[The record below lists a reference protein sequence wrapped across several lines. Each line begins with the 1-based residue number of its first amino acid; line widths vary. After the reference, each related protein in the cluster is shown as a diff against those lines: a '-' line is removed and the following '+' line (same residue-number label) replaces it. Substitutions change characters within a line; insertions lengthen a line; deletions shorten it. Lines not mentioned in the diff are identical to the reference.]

1 MIIEIW
7 SDFVCPFCYIGKRK
21 VEKAI
26 NKLPNKPNIKVI
38 YKAFELNPEAP
49 LNNSL
54 RGSKAFA
61 KMKGYNELQS
71 KQMFLDV
78 AKKASEFGLKY
89 DMENTIPVKTY
100 KAHRLAKWARIYKK
114 ENALTE
120 LLMDAHFVKG
130 LNIADDD
137 ILLDFIKQLALN
149 IDEAKEVLQTNK
161 YHEIVDNEINEA
173 YSLGVQG
180 VPFFVFNRKFA
191 VSGAAPDTHFELAL
205 QKAMDGETF
214 ETVNDFESLCGP
226 DGCAI

>member
-61 KMKGYNELQS
+61 KMKGYSEAQS

-78 AKKASEFGLKY
+78 AKKASEYGLKY

-137 ILLDFIKQLALN
+137 ISEVNIPTGIPLIYELEGDVIRERHYLA
-149 IDEAKEVLQTNK
+149 
-161 YHEIVDNEINEA
+161 
-173 YSLGVQG
+173 
-180 VPFFVFNRKFA
+180 
-191 VSGAAPDTHFELAL
+191 SGEELAR
-205 QKAMDGETF
+205 AVGEAAR
-214 ETVNDFESLCGP
+214 VR
-226 DGCAI
+226 